1 MTKEAVVK
9 EAICVPFLTLTD
21 VEFPEA
27 AVVRPRRYRH
37 SMNREMVDWHP
48 PVQELKRIDMP
59 SAHQELTVIPRNPEV
74 TLVLTVKVTIGL
86 RIGNN
91 LVAVFISVTE
101 YQAWLGGSGV
111 CPPWLPCRVSFLP
124 PQMPVTGPQWRHPF
138 QSKKI
143 SQRSLRGQLKKS

>member
-91 LVAVFISVTE
+91 LVVVFISVTE
-101 YQAWLGGSGV
+101 YQAWLRGSRGRGFAPLGYHAE
-111 CPPWLPCRVSFLP
+111 CLP
-124 PQMPVTGPQWRHPF
+124 PRRCPLQALSGGPLFSR
-138 QSKKI
+138 
-143 SQRSLRGQLKKS
+143 RKSHKGP